1 MPTGEVGGGHQ
12 NSWERNGQMYQKDP
26 KPSKPNDAINFK
38 KGNFDP
44 ITAKTNRNESEC
56 WTAGTPIRWNDGTL
70 QRNADG
76 SIKIRENGVRAI
88 VQEVRGV
95 DMLVSLDESGNVIEY
110 HPLITFF
117 NEVMA
122 TILNANKYGNMLKG
136 LDTEEEAERVWEFL
150 KQRYGC
156 EDKVETA
163 VHA

>member
-12 NSWERNGQMYQKDP
+12 NSWRRNGRMYQKNP
-26 KPSKPNDAINFK
+26 KAPKQDEAIDFK

-44 ITAKTNRNESEC
+44 KTSRTNRNESEC

-70 QRNADG
+70 QKNDDG

-88 VQEVRGV
+88 VKEVRGI
-95 DMLVSLDESGNVIEY
+95 DMLVSLGPDGEVVEY

-122 TILNANKYGNMLKG
+122 TILNANEYNNMLKG

-150 KQRYGC
+150 KKRYGC
-156 EDKVETA
+156 EDKVEKA
-163 VHA
+163 VAV